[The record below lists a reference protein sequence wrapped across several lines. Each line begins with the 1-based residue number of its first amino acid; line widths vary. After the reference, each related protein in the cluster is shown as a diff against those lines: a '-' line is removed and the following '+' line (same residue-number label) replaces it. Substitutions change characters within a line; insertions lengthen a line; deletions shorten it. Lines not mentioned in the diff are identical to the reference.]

1 MTAGGTDSSRRRS
14 LGLGVTAFGLAAGG
28 KLLPAWATSSTDET
42 RVKRTLY
49 VGPAREIKTLR
60 QAAKLARDH
69 DLVLIDAGE
78 YRRDVAVWEQSGL
91 LIRGNGG
98 KVTLHADGASAEG
111 KGIFVF
117 RRGDAM
123 VEGIEFRGSR
133 SSDRNGAG
141 IRMDVGSRLSVNRC
155 AFEDNETGILT
166 SNDGTSEL
174 HVADSSFVRNGT
186 EGRHS
191 HNVYVGAIRAFTF
204 TGCYSARVKGAG
216 HLLKSRARESV
227 IAYCRL
233 TGEDGTSSYELEFPN
248 GGRAVVL
255 GCLIQQGPK
264 SENAVIVSYGAEGY
278 RWEQNEFRMS
288 FSTVVNDGRWWG
300 TFVRISS
307 GAAKAELVD
316 NLMVGP
322 GRMDLRVSDPTV
334 RNSEAKAGDF
344 ADLAGFDWR
353 LRRSSKLVGAAGI
366 SGTDSQG
373 RARPEREYVHQAG
386 SAVLEGYS
394 AMSPLSPG
402 ALQRLA
408 P

>member
-1 MTAGGTDSSRRRS
+1 
-14 LGLGVTAFGLAAGG
+14 
-28 KLLPAWATSSTDET
+28 
-42 RVKRTLY
+42 LY

-69 DLVLIDAGE
+69 DLVLVDPGE

-98 KVTLHADGASAEG
+98 KVALMADGASAED

-117 RRGDAM
+117 RRADAI
-123 VEGIEFRGSR
+123 VEDFEFRGSR

-141 IRMDVGSRLSVNRC
+141 IRLDVGSRLSVSRC

-174 HVADSSFVRNGT
+174 HVTDSSFVRNGT
-186 EGRHS
+186 DGGFS
-191 HNVYVGAIRAFTF
+191 HNVYVGAIRKFTF
-204 TGCYSARVKGAG
+204 SGCYSARVKGEG

-227 IAYCRL
+227 VAYSRL
-233 TGEDGTSSYELEFPN
+233 TGETSSASYELEFPN

-264 SENAVIVSYGAEGY
+264 SENSVIVSYGAEGY
-278 RWEQNEFRMS
+278 RWEQNEFLMS

-300 TFVRISS
+300 TFVRVSA
-307 GAAKAELVD
+307 GPAKAELLD
-316 NLMVGP
+316 NLMAGP

-334 RNSEAKAGDF
+334 RNSDAKAEDF
-344 ADLAGFDWR
+344 ADIAGFDWR
-353 LRRSSKLVGAAGI
+353 LRRTSRLVGAAGI
-366 SGTDSQG
+366 AGTGLQG
-373 RARPEREYVHQAG
+373 RARPEREYVHPAG
-386 SAVLEGYS
+386 SAVLAGYS